1 MALCSNRGGSRAVP
15 QYKDIRTYMQGQ
27 NVIRTILFV
36 IFFSIGAASLGIS
49 ILCDDLVQYYRNR
62 QLLRVTQQSVNRL
75 KSLNTDYD
83 VLLEQL
89 EKDPNLI
96 KRLAPA
102 TLGTEPEDAN
112 AIYPRATPEQ
122 LAAARMA
129 LTEDSNDQSAGPML
143 PEWLTRCSEPRRR
156 MTLFVA
162 GSVLILISFTCFAPA
177 KQPTT
182 KEE

>member
-1 MALCSNRGGSRAVP
+1 
-15 QYKDIRTYMQGQ
+15 MQGR
-27 NVIRTILFV
+27 NVIRTILFI

-62 QLLRVTQQSVNRL
+62 QFLRVTRQSVNRL

-89 EKDPNLI
+89 EKDPNLV

-112 AIYPRATPEQ
+112 AVYPRATPEQ
-122 LAAARMA
+122 LAAARKA
-129 LTEDSNDQSAGPML
+129 LMEDTNDQSAGPML
-143 PEWLTRCSEPRRR
+143 PRWLTRCSEPRRR
-156 MTLFVA
+156 MALFVA
-162 GSVLILISFTCFAPA
+162 GSVLILISFACFTPV
-177 KQPTT
+177 KQTPQ
-182 KEE
+182 KE

>member
-1 MALCSNRGGSRAVP
+1 
-15 QYKDIRTYMQGQ
+15 MQGR
-27 NVIRTILFV
+27 NVIRTILFI

-62 QLLRVTQQSVNRL
+62 QFLRVTRQSVNRL

-89 EKDPNLI
+89 EKDPNLV

-112 AIYPRATPEQ
+112 AVYPRATPEQ
-122 LAAARMA
+122 LAAARKA
-129 LTEDSNDQSAGPML
+129 LMEDTNDQSAGPML

-156 MTLFVA
+156 MALFVA
-162 GSVLILISFTCFAPA
+162 GSVLILISFACFTPV
-177 KQPTT
+177 KQTPQ
-182 KEE
+182 KE